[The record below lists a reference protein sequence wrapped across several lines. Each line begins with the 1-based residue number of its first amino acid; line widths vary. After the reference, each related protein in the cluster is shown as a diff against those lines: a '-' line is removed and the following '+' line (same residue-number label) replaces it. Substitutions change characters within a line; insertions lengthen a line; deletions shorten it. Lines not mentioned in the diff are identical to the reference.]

1 MGGNLR
7 IRLDVRR
14 RVKELAKSLLS
25 MFGYEIHQSGFA
37 PSWSYSFNQLRT
49 RGFHPKTVIDIGVA
63 EGTPDLYCAFP
74 HAQYILVDPTRESL
88 PHMKAIATRLNA
100 KILNIALGE
109 TEDDIEMTVRTDD
122 IGGSSFFEEIG
133 PLGPTTRYR
142 VPVRRFDQVIPGFER
157 PALCKIDVQ
166 GGEIMLLRGMGSRIE
181 EIDAFV
187 IECSVIATVKG
198 GPEVAEIFAFFFERG
213 FVLYNVLSMSRRPL
227 DHALAQVDL
236 LFVKAGSTFRADR
249 RWAAI
254 PTL

>member
-1 MGGNLR
+1 MGADLHMR
-7 IRLDVRR
+7 LEVRHRLKEFIRR
-14 RVKELAKSLLS
+14 LLS
-25 MFGYEIHQSGFA
+25 MAGYEIHQPGFA

-49 RGFHPKTVIDIGVA
+49 KGFHPKTVIDIGVA

-88 PHMKAIATRLNA
+88 PHMKAIATRLKA
-100 KILNIALGE
+100 QILNIALGE
-109 TEDDIEMTVRTDD
+109 TETDIEMTIRTDD

-133 PLGPTTRYR
+133 PLGPTTLYR

-166 GGEIMLLRGMGSRIE
+166 GAEIMLLRGMGSRIQ

-198 GPEVAEIFAFFFERG
+198 GPEVAKIFAFFFEQG
-213 FVLYNVLSMSRRPL
+213 FVLYDVLSTTRRPL
-227 DHALAQVDL
+227 DHALAQMDL
-236 LFVKAGSTFRADR
+236 LFVKDGSTFRADR
-249 RWAAI
+249 RWDAI
-254 PTL
+254 LTL